1 MLKKIINTLFTK
13 GFSAIAGFLI
23 LLLVSHLLG
32 SYGKGQ
38 QAVIVL
44 NINIFLYVLT
54 LIGNSTLI
62 YLAARK
68 NFSEIFIPSIL
79 WSAAVLL
86 LALPIIRFIPFFENT
101 FAYQTIII
109 SFIASITEINYY
121 ILMGKEKV
129 IQANRLKLIYP
140 IVNLLVI
147 GMFWLVFSFD
157 TIEKYIVSLYAAYI
171 LSALYGIYLLKD
183 EYKSLK
189 WLDFKILK
197 QNFKTMFVL
206 GGMRQLGSIAQM
218 MTYRLS
224 LWFLPFFFGKQ
235 GVSMA
240 GIYSNATSMCDSVL
254 LFGTSLAL
262 VQYSTLSNTQSNEQK
277 KLLTIKLTKVNGLVT
292 FAGLIIL
299 CLLPKEFWLF
309 LFGSGFETV
318 GYYIRILAFGELILS
333 LSSNVTQYFA
343 SRGNFSITCV
353 ASIVGMIATVVLGYI
368 LIPKYQ
374 IVGAAITAVVA
385 YSVSSLIELIYF
397 LKWIRKKD

>member
-1 MLKKIINTLFTK
+1 MFKKIINTLFTK

-54 LIGNSTLI
+54 LVGNSTLI
-62 YLAARK
+62 YLSARK
-68 NFSEIFIPSIL
+68 SFSEVFIPSII
-79 WSAAVLL
+79 WSVTLL
-86 LALPIIRFIPFFENT
+86 VVALPIIKLIPLFNNS

-109 SFIASITEINYY
+109 SFLASITEINYY

-129 IQANRLKLIYP
+129 IQANNLKLIYP

-147 GMFWLVFSFD
+147 GLFWLVIGFD
-157 TIEKYIVSLYAAYI
+157 SIEKYIISLYAAYTI
-171 LSALYGIYLLKD
+171 SAFYGIYLLKD
-183 EYKSLK
+183 EYKTLK
-189 WLDFKILK
+189 WLDFTVFK
-197 QNFKTMFVL
+197 QNFKTMFIL

-224 LWFLPFFFGKQ
+224 LWFLPLFFGKQ

-262 VQYSTLSNTQSNEQK
+262 VQYSTLSNTESNEQK
-277 KLLTIKLTKVNGLVT
+277 KLLTIKLTTINGLVT
-292 FAGLIIL
+292 FVCLIIL
-299 CLLPKEFWLF
+299 CLLPQEFWVF
-309 LFGSGFETV
+309 LLGKGFEEV
-318 GYYIRILAFGELILS
+318 GYCIRLLAFGELILS

-343 SRGNFSITCV
+343 SRGNFSITCT
-353 ASIVGMIATVVLGYI
+353 ASIVGMLITIILGYI
-368 LIPKYQ
+368 LIPKYN
-374 IVGAAITAVVA
+374 ITGAAITAVVA
-385 YSVSSLIELIYF
+385 YSTSSLIELIYF
-397 LKWIRKKD
+397 LKWIHKKD